1 MVVYLSHY
9 QLLPEDRLAELMADL
24 FAVALV
30 PATVARMGRSRARR
44 FEGVVE
50 VIRDLVKSAP
60 VKHMDETGLRV
71 GGRTQWLHVASSA
84 GLTFYRVSAGR
95 GSLLDGV
102 AGSCTTTGS
111 RTSRCKAWTMRCATP
126 ITFESCKP

>member
-71 GGRTQWLHVASSA
+71 GGRTHI
-84 GLTFYRVSAGR
+84 G
-95 GSLLDGV
+95 
-102 AGSCTTTGS
+102 
-111 RTSRCKAWTMRCATP
+111 
-126 ITFESCKP
+126 